1 MCTEYECTARGRENL
16 GTYGESRIG
25 LVRKVNEDSFYIS
38 RERNVLAVADGMGG
52 YVGGEIA
59 SKTAVDAVAYYFKN
73 FTFAAPVQ
81 LEKAIQYANS
91 CILSKTAIDPSLSG
105 MGTTLSVV
113 TLARHYAFWGHVG
126 DSRIYL
132 YRDGALRQVSVDHT
146 IVQALR
152 EKRQLT
158 EEEIQHHPQRHVLTR
173 AVGVDDMLLV
183 DSGAFEVRPKDRI
196 LICSDGLTSF
206 IEENTLTDAVGNYDK
221 TERDIINYLFDRVY
235 QNGAN
240 DNVTAILTTI

>member
-1 MCTEYECTARGRENL
+1 M
-16 GTYGESRIG
+16 GTYGESKIG

-38 RERNVLAVADGMGG
+38 RDKNVLAVADGMGG

-59 SKTAVDAVAYYFKN
+59 SKTAVEAIAYYFKN

-91 CILSKTAIDPSLSG
+91 CILSKTMIDPSLKG
-105 MGTTLSVV
+105 MGTTVSMV

-132 YRDGALRQVSVDHT
+132 FRQGQLQQISVDHT
-146 IVQALR
+146 IVQVLVA
-152 EKRQLT
+152 KGKIT
-158 EEEIQHHPQRHVLTR
+158 EDEVNEHPQRHVLTR
-173 AVGVDDMLLV
+173 AVGVDDSVLV
-183 DSGAFEVRPKDRI
+183 DSGGFEVQAKDRI
-196 LICSDGLTSF
+196 LICSDGLTSLLSK
-206 IEENTLTDAVGNYDK
+206 EELSQAIGDYDR
-221 TERDIINYLFDRVY
+221 TERDIINDLFDRVY
-235 QNGAN
+235 ENGAK

>member
-1 MCTEYECTARGRENL
+1 L
-16 GTYGESRIG
+16 GTYGESKIG

-38 RERNVLAVADGMGG
+38 RDKNVLAVADGMGG

-59 SKTAVDAVAYYFKN
+59 SKTAVEAIAYYFKN

-91 CILSKTAIDPSLSG
+91 CILSKTMIDPSLKG
-105 MGTTLSVV
+105 MGTTVSMV

-132 YRDGALRQVSVDHT
+132 FRQGQLQQISVDHT
-146 IVQALR
+146 IVQVLVA
-152 EKRQLT
+152 KGKIT
-158 EEEIQHHPQRHVLTR
+158 EDEVNEHPQRHVLTR
-173 AVGVDDMLLV
+173 AVGVDDSVLV
-183 DSGAFEVRPKDRI
+183 DSGGFEVQAKDRI
-196 LICSDGLTSF
+196 LICSDGLTSLLSK
-206 IEENTLTDAVGNYDK
+206 EELSQAIGDYDR
-221 TERDIINYLFDRVY
+221 TERDIINDLFDRVY
-235 QNGAN
+235 ENGAK

>member
-1 MCTEYECTARGRENL
+1 MRGRENL
-16 GTYGESRIG
+16 GTYGESKIG

-38 RERNVLAVADGMGG
+38 RDKNVLAVADGMGG

-59 SKTAVDAVAYYFKN
+59 SKTAVEAIAYYFKN

-91 CILSKTAIDPSLSG
+91 CILSKTMIDPSLKG
-105 MGTTLSVV
+105 MGTTVSMV

-132 YRDGALRQVSVDHT
+132 FRQGQLQQISVDHT
-146 IVQALR
+146 IVQVLVA
-152 EKRQLT
+152 KGKIT
-158 EEEIQHHPQRHVLTR
+158 EDEVNEHPQRHVLTR
-173 AVGVDDMLLV
+173 AVGVDDSVLV
-183 DSGAFEVRPKDRI
+183 DSGGFEVQAKDRI
-196 LICSDGLTSF
+196 LICSDGLTSLLSK
-206 IEENTLTDAVGNYDK
+206 EELSQAIGDYDR
-221 TERDIINYLFDRVY
+221 TERDIINDLFDRVY
-235 QNGAN
+235 ENGAK